1 MFERLIYEVLDTGMR
16 NLIARPT
23 RISRFLVQRGIAAD
37 EAVRL
42 RDFVVANPPAIIHSY
57 PRLEDARFPL
67 LAIVLGTEG
76 EARKFLD
83 DSGGMLA
90 SEDLARAGLGSAFL
104 GAEIGTSVVDA
115 EFHVL
120 VLTRGPDITLA
131 YYQLAK
137 LILSVGRAHFKQQG
151 ALAIRMSGAD
161 LEPNRAYAPHDIF
174 VRRLTLAFSYE
185 EPVWNEREDTDD
197 FRSPFSSGP
206 RIRSVDGI
214 LVNDGQPSESFT
226 GVTPYTPDDGSDG
239 SDES

>member
-16 NLIARPT
+16 NLIARPN
-23 RISRFLVQRGIAAD
+23 RISRFLVPRGITAD
-37 EAVRL
+37 EAARL
-42 RDFVVANPPAIIHSY
+42 RDFVVANPPSIIHSY

-76 EARKFLD
+76 EARQFLD
-83 DSGGMLA
+83 ASGGMLA

-104 GAEIGTSVVDA
+104 GAEISTSVVDA

-137 LILSVGRAHFKQQG
+137 LILSIGRAHFKQEG

-174 VRRLTLAFSYE
+174 VRRLTLSFSYE
-185 EPVWNEREDTDD
+185 EPVWNEREDDDD

-206 RIRSVDGI
+206 RIRSVEGI
-214 LVNDGQPSESFT
+214 SINDGQPSEGSARM
-226 GVTPYTPDDGSDG
+226 TPYSLDDALET
-239 SDES
+239 DEEG